1 MKLNLDDSEHHGI
14 AVLRGPSRMSEE
26 ALQRLLSTFAAAL
39 ETQNFDGALW
49 IVEDGRIRV
58 FDPPG

>member
-1 MKLNLDDSEHHGI
+1 MKLKLDENLG
-14 AVLRGPSRMSEE
+14 LRG
-26 ALQRLLSTFAAAL
+26 QDLLSTFAAAL
-39 ETQNFDGALW
+39 KTQAFHGSLW